1 MQALQISHVTGRRI
15 ALTAAL
21 LLLPALLFLALFFV
35 WPVLGVLADSLSN
48 EAGLFKQYSQFFASQ
63 TYLLILARTIGS
75 ALLVTLLCAL
85 VGYPYAYLMSRSRGP
100 RLQILTGIVLISFF
114 TSVMVR
120 SFAWIILLQRN
131 GIIDKLAQAVG
142 FDSLVLRGTSLG
154 VVIAMV
160 QIMLPFMIFPLY
172 SAMVGIDD
180 RLERASASLGANR
193 WTTFWRIYFPLSLP
207 GVVAGC
213 VIVFVTSLGFYIIPG
228 LVGSPSSQLL
238 SHLIYSLINT
248 VLDIPMASTASVVM
262 LALALAVV
270 LPIMWRF
277 DVSGNVVARFSAV
290 DGQAPRQA
298 LPLRIW
304 SWLVAALLLL
314 PALVVIPISV
324 PENRSFVFPPT
335 GFSLKWYANFFSNAE
350 WWGSFLNSLRVAIMV
365 TLAATILSVFAALA
379 LRKVSARTRTVV
391 RALILTPRI
400 VPGIIIAIAVYGQF
414 MAWRLS
420 GSAIGFVIAHTIMA
434 LPFAFIPIAATV
446 EQFDKRF
453 EDASASLGASKI
465 TTFFRVMLPLIRT
478 GLLTGAL
485 FSFVISF
492 DEVIVSLFI
501 SGPTLRTLPVQ
512 MYRSIASDIDPT
524 IAAAS
529 TMLLLVTACLVV
541 ASMVFSNRKAR

>member
-1 MQALQISHVTGRRI
+1 MQALYTPSSAGRRK
-15 ALTAAL
+15 AVTAVL
-21 LLLPALLFLALFFV
+21 LLLPVFLFLVLFFV
-35 WPVLGVLADSLSN
+35 WPVLGVLGDSLSN
-48 EAGLFKQYSQFFASQ
+48 EAGPLKEYANFFASG
-63 TYLLILARTIGS
+63 TYLQILARTIGS
-75 ALLVTLLCAL
+75 ALLVTFLCVL
-85 VGYPYAYLMSRSRGP
+85 VGYPYAYLMTRTRG
-100 RLQILTGIVLISFF
+100 RMLQVLTGIVLISFF

-120 SFAWIILLQRN
+120 SFAWIILMQRN
-131 GIIDKLAQAVG
+131 GIIDRLWQAMG
-142 FDSLVLRGTSLG
+142 FESIVLRGTILG

-180 RLERASASLGANR
+180 RLERASASLGAKK
-193 WTTFWRIYFPLSLP
+193 WTTFWRIYFPLSVP
-207 GVVAGC
+207 GVVAGS

-228 LVGSPSSQLL
+228 LIGSPSSQLL

-248 VLDIPMASTASVVM
+248 VLNIPMASTASVVM
-262 LALALAVV
+262 LLVALAVV
-270 LPIMWRF
+270 LPVMWRF
-277 DVSGNVVARFSAV
+277 DVSGNVVARFTVAE
-290 DGQAPRQA
+290 GGAPRQS
-298 LPLRIW
+298 LLLRSW
-304 SWLVAALLLL
+304 AWLVGALLLL
-314 PALVVIPISV
+314 PALVVIPISF

-335 GFSLKWYANFFSNAE
+335 GFSIKWYQNFFTNPE
-350 WWGSFLNSLRVAIMV
+350 WWGSFVNSMRISVMV
-365 TLAATILSVFAALA
+365 TIAATVLSVFAALA

-414 MAWRLS
+414 MAWRFS
-420 GSAIGFVIAHTIMA
+420 GSTLGFVIAHTIMA
-434 LPFAFIPIAATV
+434 LPFAFIPIAATL

-453 EDASASLGASKI
+453 EDASASLGASKL
-465 TTFFRVMLPLIRT
+465 TTFFRIVLPLIRT

-485 FSFVISF
+485 FAFVISF

-529 TMLLLVTACLVV
+529 TMLLLLTTCLVI
-541 ASMVFSNRKAR
+541 ASMIFTNKKVR